1 MLEIVE
7 LDVPDPQAGEVRV
20 AISASGVNPTDWK
33 ARAGL
38 TGRAPDDFQVPH
50 HDGAGRVDA
59 IGPGVTGLTVG
70 QRVWL
75 YLAAADNRYDT
86 AAEFAVVPAHKVVPL
101 PDNASDELGASLGV
115 PALTAAYCL
124 GGDPT
129 AVQGRTVL
137 VAGGAGAVGH
147 FAIELAKHAGAQVIT
162 TVSSEE
168 KGELARAA
176 GADLV
181 LNYREEDVAERILAS
196 VGHVD
201 RVVEVALGANI
212 DIDQGRPRAPQG
224 GLAEHQDEED
234 GNQHSGYPGR
244 IHHAHRAHGDQYHDK
259 REAQSGGAQDQHD
272 LLPGQLTVRVR
283 SVARWRARIGQTN
296 DGHGGAPSRDG
307 GTRAVHACA
316 DSVGSQKMRSS
327 TGSAAGCSTRPPY
340 HAA

>member
-1 MLEIVE
+1 VLELVE

-59 IGPGVTGLTVG
+59 IGPGVTGLAVG
-70 QRVWL
+70 ERVWL
-75 YLAAADNRYDT
+75 YLAAADNLYGT

-124 GGDPT
+124 GGDPS
-129 AVQGRTVL
+129 AVRGRTVL

-181 LNYREEDVAERILAS
+181 LNYREEDVAEGILAS

-201 RVVEVALGANI
+201 RIVEVALGANI
-212 DIDQGRPRAPQG
+212 DIDAAVVAPNAVIAVYAGESEQPRIPILP
-224 GLAEHQDEED
+224 LAVANASIQFALM
-234 GNQHSGYPGR
+234 Y
-244 IHHAHRAHGDQYHDK
+244 
-259 REAQSGGAQDQHD
+259 
-272 LLPGQLTVRVR
+272 TV
-283 SVARWRARIGQTN
+283 
-296 DGHGGAPSRDG
+296 
-307 GTRAVHACA
+307 
-316 DSVGSQKMRSS
+316 
-327 TGSAAGCSTRPPY
+327 SAAEFRRVVSWTNSAIEADALSELPVSDFELGDVVAAQEAVEKGVIGKVLVRP
-340 HAA
+340 

>member
-1 MLEIVE
+1 MWGVRAAIYRKTGPARDVLELVE

-38 TGRAPDDFQVPH
+38 TGRAPEDFQVPH

-59 IGPGVTGLTVG
+59 IGPGVTGLAVG

-75 YLAAADNRYDT
+75 HLAAADNTYGT
-86 AAEFAVVPAHKVVPL
+86 AAEFAVVPADKVVPL
-101 PDNASDELGASLGV
+101 PDNASDELGACLGV

-124 GGDPT
+124 GGDPS
-129 AVQGRTVL
+129 AVRGRTVL

-147 FAIELAKHAGAQVIT
+147 YAIELAKHAGAQVVT
-162 TVSSEE
+162 TVSSAE

-201 RVVEVALGANI
+201 RIVEVALGANI
-212 DIDQGRPRAPQG
+212 DIDAAVIAPNAVIAVYAGESEQPRIPILP
-224 GLAEHQDEED
+224 LAVANASIQFALM
-234 GNQHSGYPGR
+234 Y
-244 IHHAHRAHGDQYHDK
+244 
-259 REAQSGGAQDQHD
+259 
-272 LLPGQLTVRVR
+272 TV
-283 SVARWRARIGQTN
+283 
-296 DGHGGAPSRDG
+296 
-307 GTRAVHACA
+307 
-316 DSVGSQKMRSS
+316 
-327 TGSAAGCSTRPPY
+327 SAAEFRRVVSWTNAAIEADALSALPISDYDLSDVIAAQEAVEKGAIGKVLVRP
-340 HAA
+340 

>member
-1 MLEIVE
+1 MDGVRAAIYRTTGPARDVLELVE

-59 IGPGVTGLTVG
+59 IGPGVTGLAVG

-75 YLAAADNRYDT
+75 YLAAADNLYGT

-101 PDNASDELGASLGV
+101 PDNASDELGACLGV

-124 GGDPT
+124 GGDPS
-129 AVQGRTVL
+129 AVRGRTVL

-147 FAIELAKHAGAQVIT
+147 FAIELAKHAGAHVIT
-162 TVSSEE
+162 TVSSAE

-196 VGHVD
+196 AGHVD
-201 RVVEVALGANI
+201 RIVEVALGANI
-212 DIDQGRPRAPQG
+212 DIDAAVVGPNAVIAVYAGESEQPRIPILP
-224 GLAEHQDEED
+224 LAVANSSIQFALM
-234 GNQHSGYPGR
+234 Y
-244 IHHAHRAHGDQYHDK
+244 
-259 REAQSGGAQDQHD
+259 
-272 LLPGQLTVRVR
+272 TV
-283 SVARWRARIGQTN
+283 
-296 DGHGGAPSRDG
+296 
-307 GTRAVHACA
+307 
-316 DSVGSQKMRSS
+316 
-327 TGSAAGCSTRPPY
+327 SAAEFRRVVSWTNAAIEADALSALPVTDYDLSDVVAAQEAVEKGAVGKVLVRP
-340 HAA
+340 

>member
-1 MLEIVE
+1 MTFVRAAMYRTTGPARDVLELVE
-7 LDVPDPQAGEVRV
+7 LDVPDPRAGEVRV

-59 IGPGVTGLTVG
+59 IGPGVTGLAVG

-75 YLAAADNRYDT
+75 YLAAADNLYGT

-101 PDNASDELGASLGV
+101 SDNASDELGACLGV

-124 GGDPT
+124 GGDPG
-129 AVQGRTVL
+129 AVRGRTVL

-147 FAIELAKHAGAQVIT
+147 FAIELAKHAGARVVT

-181 LNYREEDVAERILAS
+181 LNYREENVAERILAT

-201 RVVEVALGANI
+201 RIVEVALGANI
-212 DIDQGRPRAPQG
+212 DIDAAVLAPHATIAVYAGESEQPRIPILPLAVANASIQFALMYRVSPHDFKRLLTWVDAAIEADALSALPVSDYELNDVVAAQVAVEKGAVGKVLVRP
-224 GLAEHQDEED
+224 
-234 GNQHSGYPGR
+234 
-244 IHHAHRAHGDQYHDK
+244 
-259 REAQSGGAQDQHD
+259 
-272 LLPGQLTVRVR
+272 
-283 SVARWRARIGQTN
+283 
-296 DGHGGAPSRDG
+296 
-307 GTRAVHACA
+307 
-316 DSVGSQKMRSS
+316 
-327 TGSAAGCSTRPPY
+327 
-340 HAA
+340 

>member
-1 MLEIVE
+1 MGGVRAAIYRTTGPARDVLELVE

-20 AISASGVNPTDWK
+20 AISTSGVNPTDWK

-38 TGRAPDDFQVPH
+38 TGRVPDGFQVPH

-59 IGPGVTGLTVG
+59 IGPGVTGLAVG

-75 YLAAADNRYDT
+75 YLAAAGNPYGT
-86 AAEFAVVPAHKVVPL
+86 AAQFAVVPADRVVPL

-124 GGDPT
+124 GGDPS
-129 AVQGRTVL
+129 AVRGRTVL

-147 FAIELAKHAGAQVIT
+147 FAIELAKHAGAQVVT
-162 TVSSEE
+162 TVSSQE

-181 LNYREEDVAERILAS
+181 LNYREEDVAGRILSS

-212 DIDQGRPRAPQG
+212 DIDAAVIAPNAVIAVYAGESEQPRIPILPLAVANASIRFALMYTVSADEFRRVVSWTNAAIEADALSELPVSEYGLSDVVAAQEAVEKGAVGKVLVRP
-224 GLAEHQDEED
+224 
-234 GNQHSGYPGR
+234 
-244 IHHAHRAHGDQYHDK
+244 
-259 REAQSGGAQDQHD
+259 
-272 LLPGQLTVRVR
+272 
-283 SVARWRARIGQTN
+283 
-296 DGHGGAPSRDG
+296 
-307 GTRAVHACA
+307 
-316 DSVGSQKMRSS
+316 
-327 TGSAAGCSTRPPY
+327 
-340 HAA
+340 

>member
-1 MLEIVE
+1 MRCMRAAIYRTTGPARDVLELVE
-7 LDVPDPQAGEVRV
+7 LAVPAPQAGEVRV

-50 HDGAGRVDA
+50 HDGVGRVDA

-75 YLAAADNRYDT
+75 YLAAAENPYGT
-86 AAEFAVVPAHKVVPL
+86 AAEFAVVPADKVVPL
-101 PDNASDELGASLGV
+101 SDNASDELGACLGV

-124 GGDPT
+124 GGDPV
-129 AVQGRTVL
+129 ALQGRTVL

-147 FAIELAKHAGAQVIT
+147 FAIEFAKHAGAQVIT

-181 LNYREEDVAERILAS
+181 LNYREEDVAKRILES
-196 VGHVD
+196 VGRVD

-212 DIDQGRPRAPQG
+212 DTDAAVLAPNATIAVYAGEAEQPRIPILPLAVANASIRFALMYTVSADDFKRLLSWTNAAIEADALSALPVSDYGLDEIIAAQEAVEKGAVGKVLVRP
-224 GLAEHQDEED
+224 
-234 GNQHSGYPGR
+234 
-244 IHHAHRAHGDQYHDK
+244 
-259 REAQSGGAQDQHD
+259 
-272 LLPGQLTVRVR
+272 
-283 SVARWRARIGQTN
+283 
-296 DGHGGAPSRDG
+296 
-307 GTRAVHACA
+307 
-316 DSVGSQKMRSS
+316 
-327 TGSAAGCSTRPPY
+327 
-340 HAA
+340 

>member
-1 MLEIVE
+1 MRCMRAAIYRTTGPARDVLELVE
-7 LDVPDPQAGEVRV
+7 LDVPEPGAGEVRV

-38 TGRAPDDFQVPH
+38 TGRAPGDFQVPH

-59 IGPGVTGLTVG
+59 LGPGVTGLAVG

-75 YLAAADNRYDT
+75 YLAAAGNPYGT
-86 AAEFAVVPAHKVVPL
+86 AAEFAVVPADKVVPL
-101 PDNASDELGASLGV
+101 ADNASDELGACLGV

-124 GGDPT
+124 GGDPG
-129 AVQGRTVL
+129 AVRGRTVL

-168 KGELARAA
+168 KGALARAA

-181 LNYREEDVAERILAS
+181 LNYREEDVAKRILES

-212 DIDQGRPRAPQG
+212 ETDAAVLAPNATIAVYAGEGEQPRIPILPLAVANATIRFALMYTVSPDDFQGLLSWVAAAIEADALSALPVSEYGLDDIVAAQEAVEKGAVGKVLVRP
-224 GLAEHQDEED
+224 
-234 GNQHSGYPGR
+234 
-244 IHHAHRAHGDQYHDK
+244 
-259 REAQSGGAQDQHD
+259 
-272 LLPGQLTVRVR
+272 
-283 SVARWRARIGQTN
+283 
-296 DGHGGAPSRDG
+296 
-307 GTRAVHACA
+307 
-316 DSVGSQKMRSS
+316 
-327 TGSAAGCSTRPPY
+327 
-340 HAA
+340 